1 MEQAA
6 TSVSKCSGSSAS
18 ATKRAAGL
26 QRDATNAASA
36 ASTRSTRGTRSIRA
50 VVGGLQ
56 SRSLRRPNVYVAV
69 VAGDRLQRTS
79 RQRSGGMQTARMQT
93 ATPLRG
99 RRRGAGSD
107 VSQRAGP
114 SHMENWAD
122 GNDHVAARS
131 ELLSQH
137 ELHPVADSQQLQAAS
152 FVAGPR
158 YRCPVPPCPVPTAP
172 CPPQLGPATPV
183 PQSLIMQ
190 RHAGQTR
197 YDRGKRRARR
207 ASAPCSRVQ
216 SVGL

>member
-1 MEQAA
+1 ME
-6 TSVSKCSGSSAS
+6 TNVSKCSGSSAS

-26 QRDATNAASA
+26 QRDAANAASA
-36 ASTRSTRGTRSIRA
+36 GSTPQHSA

-56 SRSLRRPNVYVAV
+56 SRSLRRPSVYVAV
-69 VAGDRLQRTS
+69 VAGGSVQSTS

-114 SHMENWAD
+114 SHMEIWAD
-122 GNDHVAARS
+122 GNDHVAVRS

-137 ELHPVADSQQLQAAS
+137 ELHPVADSQQPQAAS
-152 FVAGPR
+152 FVAGRR
-158 YRCPVPPCPVPTAP
+158 YRCPVPTAP

-183 PQSLIMQ
+183 PPVPH
-190 RHAGQTR
+190 HAAS
-197 YDRGKRRARR
+197 RRTEA
-207 ASAPCSRVQ
+207 V
-216 SVGL
+216 